1 MSAAHRAVRGGV
13 EWDADEDV
21 RWVVDGPVVMFD
33 SAWPGAD
40 VEPDSHLV
48 VDLRPRAYRG
58 RAAYR
63 EDGDN

>member
-1 MSAAHRAVRGGV
+1 M

-48 VDLRPRAYRG
+48 VDLRPGSYRV